1 MIDSSVIEQ
10 ALSKI
15 GNYGAGYLYFFQNL
29 KSADWIEPLWKAG
42 FFRHPPPAERDGN
55 SVAYPPWVESQY
67 LARMADL
74 SPEVVAKV
82 IEAMEETENVRVHR
96 DVIEVA
102 AKLPPAVA
110 GSLVTKIGRFL
121 RHTNTRF
128 IDYPLAKFVQN
139 LVIGGE
145 IDAALTLLRAVLA
158 FLPDGQGRGETVPG
172 SREKEMLFGQPEPKP
187 IWDVHEYQE
196 ILKKGVRA
204 LLKHSP
210 SKALELSSETLNKGL
225 ELAFREDKDALRE
238 GNDSSVSWRPAVEEH
253 DQNNDFYHKALLV
266 PIIRDSC
273 ISFLERNPS
282 AIDELGELL
291 GRFKWDIFK
300 RIYIHVCRVCPDS
313 VGPERIQALL
323 TDDDLFDNYRY
334 QHEWSLLLSEQFKN
348 LSLADKELILN
359 RIDNGFDGSSAI
371 AYHKQRFGE
380 HPTDQLIEGWKIR
393 WQRDKLCFIEA
404 DLPSDWKLRYSSFL
418 AKVGEPEHPGFPV
431 WSSGVL
437 SGSRSPKTPE
447 QLLAMPVA
455 DLMQYLGEWQP
466 SGEWLGD
473 SVAGLA
479 STLETAVK
487 SDPDR
492 FSEKIHDFQALRPD
506 YIRGLISGFS
516 EAAKSGKAIPWHSLL
531 HFCQWVLGQNPGR
544 ESVAGEPEEDR
555 DWRWARMEVVRLISA
570 GLKGPPGEIPFE
582 LRDSVWTVLQE
593 LVHDAVPSLA
603 YEKKYANG
611 RRYGTLSINTIR
623 GEAMHMLFAYADWVR
638 RHQEPGSG
646 ANPAK
651 EILEPLR
658 DHLDTDKEPTLT
670 IRSTYSQ
677 HLGWLYH
684 FHREW
689 LLDNLERIFP
699 RAPELK
705 DYRDVAWETYVTYC
719 RPWLPLFK
727 LLVGEYAHA
736 VSNISQRRG
745 EDEQYDLQHP
755 DDALAEHMIQLYWQ
769 NEISIDD
776 PQSLISHF
784 FEKAPEKT
792 RVHAI
797 DFAGR
802 AVWNTTGEIPK
813 EILTRLQHLFD
824 IRLEAAKANGIR
836 NGFEKELC
844 AFGTW
849 VQSRRFDEVWTL
861 RSLEEMLTLTKA
873 REPFGGLI
881 LEPLAEMSRR
891 FPLEAV
897 RCLSLMISRD
907 QERLSWYAEPE
918 QIKTILRSAM
928 ARDEKA
934 KEIAVAVQD
943 ILLRQGWF
951 EFRILA

>member
-1 MIDSSVIEQ
+1 
-10 ALSKI
+10 
-15 GNYGAGYLYFFQNL
+15 
-29 KSADWIEPLWKAG
+29 
-42 FFRHPPPAERDGN
+42 
-55 SVAYPPWVESQY
+55 
-67 LARMADL
+67 
-74 SPEVVAKV
+74 
-82 IEAMEETENVRVHR
+82 
-96 DVIEVA
+96 
-102 AKLPPAVA
+102 
-110 GSLVTKIGRFL
+110 L
-121 RHTNTRF
+121 RHTNPGF
-128 IDYPLAKFVQN
+128 IDHPLAKFIQE
-139 LVIGGE
+139 LVLGE
-145 IDAALTLLRAVLA
+145 QIDAAFRLLRSVLA
-158 FLPDGQGRGETVPG
+158 FLPDVETRAETD
-172 SREKEMLFGQPEPKP
+172 SDSHEQEILFRQREPKP

-225 ELAFREDKDALRE
+225 ELAFREDEDAFRE

-300 RIYIHVCRVCPDS
+300 RIYIHVCRICPDS
-313 VGPERIQALL
+313 VGPQRIQALL

-359 RIDNGFDGSSAI
+359 RIDNGFDASSAI
-371 AYHKQRFGE
+371 AFHKQRFGE

-393 WQRDKLCFIEA
+393 WQRDKLYFIKA

-447 QLLAMPVA
+447 ELLATPTGE
-455 DLMQYLGEWQP
+455 LIQYLREWQP
-466 SGEWLGD
+466 SGDWFGD
-473 SVAGLA
+473 SVDGLA

-487 SDPDR
+487 TDPDR
-492 FSEKIHDFQALRPD
+492 FTEKIDDFRSLRPD
-506 YIRGLISGFS
+506 YVKGLIRGLS
-516 EAAKSGKAIPWHSLL
+516 EAAKGGKAIPWQSLL
-531 HFCQWVLGQNPGR
+531 RFCQWVLGQNLVPDSP
-544 ESVAGEPEEDR
+544 EGEPEDDR
-555 DWRWARMEVVRLISA
+555 YWRWTRMEIVRLISA
-570 GLKGPPGEIPFE
+570 GLKGPPGEIPLE
-582 LRDSVWTVLQE
+582 LRDTIWSIMQK
-593 LVHDAVPSLA
+593 LVNDPVPGLA

-651 EILEPLR
+651 EILGPLS
-658 DHLDTDKEPTLT
+658 DHLDTNKEPTLT

-705 DYRDVAWETYVTYC
+705 NYRDVAWETYVTYC

-727 LLVGEYAHA
+727 LLVGEYDHA

-745 EDEQYDLQHP
+745 KDEQYDLQHP
-755 DDALAEHMIQLYWQ
+755 DDALAEHLVELYWQ
-769 NEISIDD
+769 AQISIDD
-776 PQSLISHF
+776 PQSLISRF
-784 FEKAPEKT
+784 FEKAPEET
-792 RVHAI
+792 RAHAI

-813 EILTRLQHLFD
+813 DVLTRLQHLFD
-824 IRLEAAKANGIR
+824 ARLEAAKPNGIR
-836 NGFEKELC
+836 DGFERELT

-849 VQSRRFDEVWTL
+849 VQSRKFEEVWTL
-861 RSLEEMLTLTKA
+861 RSLEQMLILTKV

-881 LEPLAEMSRR
+881 LEPLAEMSGR

-897 RCLSLMISRD
+897 RCLNLMISRD

-918 QIKTILRSAM
+918 QIKSILRSAM

-951 EFRILA
+951 EFRNLE